1 MMYNIIVVPL
11 QIQVL
16 GGKDVESAQPV
27 CNQTVGAVLSV
38 RISLSLVEQERT
50 SSVVL

>member
-1 MMYNIIVVPL
+1 M
-11 QIQVL
+11 QGL

-27 CNQTVGAVLSV
+27 CDLTVGAVFSV
-38 RISLSLVEQERT
+38 RISLSLMEQGRK